1 MKEALHTVTLV
12 SRESLTITEV
22 KAIQG
27 FDEGYVKLDS
37 ELGVLIV
44 EGEGLEIEDL
54 SSETR
59 TIRIKGKVS
68 HIEYKETKKRAGLFG
83 KG

>member
-54 SSETR
+54 SSETK

-68 HIEYKETKKRAGLFG
+68 HIEYKET
-83 KG
+83 